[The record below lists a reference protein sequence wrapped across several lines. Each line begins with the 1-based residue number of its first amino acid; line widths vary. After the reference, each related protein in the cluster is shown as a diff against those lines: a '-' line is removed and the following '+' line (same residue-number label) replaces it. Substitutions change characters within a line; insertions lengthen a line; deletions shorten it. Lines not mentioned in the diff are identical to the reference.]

1 MALQVFK
8 NKNVPTWAENEFFK
22 YLIEEFRNTNLDIG
36 LFFNV
41 FIEGTEIDTLIV
53 SEKGLFIIEYKNYSG
68 KLYASE
74 NGNWKISKLGGQEV
88 TINQGREN
96 VFQQLRRQRFSLM
109 NLIKTRF
116 TEIFH
121 NSSLESKSMHH
132 IGSYLLFEDLDP
144 ESQIDISDKAKIWLT
159 ILSKNKISDDF
170 YHKRPS
176 NLTFKRDEIINLSTV
191 LKMELVQINDANLN
205 ELENVICPVCL
216 YSTNCDKK
224 FLSGEVLN
232 IENRNIRLRTEDNI
246 YNIYYNKKSIL
257 DNPFP
262 IQRSDDTEL
271 KILDNIFD
279 HFHNLRTQ
287 IPIMVN
293 FFHLMKSEGAD
304 FEITSDTLI
313 IIFPSWLY
321 SVTSFANLDF
331 CERNV
336 LTKKFA
342 ESPSNKHI
350 IRGNAVNESLGSIL
364 ESPDN
369 LDNAI
374 NKSKEYIKSQEAELI
389 ANEIESAELE
399 SKVETEINTIADWA
413 ADYNLRSYQS
423 TEEFIISTKLGLKG
437 KIDLILKDDNDRIV
451 DIIELKSSKPDYNTG
466 QVKEYHELQVTSY
479 GIMVLLKQGERF
491 QDIEGETPSVIY
503 SGAEYN
509 IRKPARF
516 DSQIFAKVF
525 KYRNI
530 LLNSE
535 FSLILPDPYPHPM
548 QYPNGCQN
556 CGAKFIC
563 MDLCRIIQPEYCDE
577 TCFKHPANF
586 EIFTSC
592 SLQNGI
598 TENFRK
604 DFIEWINILN
614 EIRII
619 NHNNYSGILLS
630 DNSENLKNG
639 KILEIKD
646 FPKLLS
652 STDTYFLYEL
662 IIKNGNF
669 SEFREFDLI
678 ILTDNYDIEKG
689 SLNIGVIKKLS
700 FESCQIQ
707 TKQKLRSAPKFI
719 FPYYPD
725 SLEFL
730 NYVGLYKGFFN
741 KSKLFRLLYNEM
753 INDLLS
759 EINIELLQ
767 GVPGSG
773 KTTEIVN
780 RIIEYSNR
788 DEKVFVATFTNKAID
803 NIHQKLLAYN
813 PDFNN
818 RIYRFGNVNRYE
830 ETTSDDFDTS
840 DDYHDIELLETQINN
855 KTIFL
860 STLHSANSELITKL
874 SNYEHVIIDEASQ
887 ISIPMAFVPMSLAND
902 ILLVGD
908 HFQLPPIFP
917 EEILKEESYINK
929 LQSIFELIWKNTENI
944 LPANKRRS
952 LTTQFRMVKE
962 IAAFPSKSFYSDT
975 IQMGQN
981 IDSEQTSFIISFN
994 DQSSSSNLFE
1004 ILDPKVP
1011 SVWVQVLNDTTADSN
1026 RSNDKEAEL
1035 CARIVSDFI
1044 GSGVQPKNISI
1055 ISPFRLQVNNIKNKI
1070 HNNLRDTF
1078 EDLSIDTIDRF
1089 QGSQSDIII
1098 ISLCSSGNNNFL
1110 VKDLRRFNVALTR
1123 ARFKRI
1129 ILGDINS
1136 FKKEESEHH
1145 SLIHN
1150 IINDGF
1156 TKLISAESFL

>member
-1 MALQVFK
+1 MSLQVFK
-8 NKNVPTWAENEFFK
+8 NNNVPTWAENEFFK
-22 YLIEEFRNTNLDIG
+22 YLIDEFRNTNLEVG

-41 FIEGTEIDTLIV
+41 FIEGTEIDALIA

-68 KLYASE
+68 KLFASE
-74 NGNWKISKLGGQEV
+74 NGDWKISKLGGQEV

-116 TEIFH
+116 NDVFH
-121 NSSLESKSMHH
+121 NSSSESKSMHH

-144 ESQIDISDKAKIWLT
+144 ESQLNISDKAKIWLA
-159 ILSKNKISDDF
+159 ILPKNKISDDF

-191 LKMELVQINDANLN
+191 LKMEFVQNNDTQLN
-205 ELENVICPVCL
+205 DLEDVICPVCL
-216 YSTNCDKK
+216 YSTNCEKK
-224 FLSGEVLN
+224 FLSGEVLD
-232 IENRNIRLRTEDNI
+232 IENRNIRLRTKDNI
-246 YNIYYNKKSIL
+246 YNIYYNKESIL

-262 IQRSDDTEL
+262 LLNFDDVEL
-271 KILDNIFD
+271 KILTNIHK
-279 HFHNLRTQ
+279 HFRDRRPNK
-287 IPIMVN
+287 PIEVN
-293 FFHLMKSEGAD
+293 FFHLMSSENGD
-304 FEITSDTLI
+304 FEITSETLI
-313 IIFPSWLY
+313 IILPSWLY
-321 SVTSFANLDF
+321 SITSFANLDF

-369 LDNAI
+369 LDEAI
-374 NKSKEYIKSQEAELI
+374 NKSKKYIKAQDAELI
-389 ANEIESAELE
+389 ASNTNSVELE
-399 SKVETEINTIADWA
+399 NEVETEINTIADWA
-413 ADYNLRSYQS
+413 VNYNLRSYQS

-437 KIDLILKDDNDRIV
+437 KIDLILKDENDRIV
-451 DIIELKSSKPDYNTG
+451 DIIELKSSTPDYNTG

-479 GIMVLLKQGERF
+479 GIMVLLKQGKRF
-491 QDIEGETPSVIY
+491 QDLDGETPSVIY
-503 SGAEYN
+503 SRAEYN

-535 FSLILPDPYPHPM
+535 FSLTLPNPYPHPM
-548 QYPNGCQN
+548 KHPNGCQQ
-556 CGAKFIC
+556 CGAKYIC
-563 MDLCRIIQPEYCDE
+563 MDLCRIIQPEYCVE
-577 TCFKHPANF
+577 TCFKHPSNF
-586 EIFTSC
+586 EIFTLC
-592 SLQNGI
+592 SLQSGI

-604 DFIEWINILN
+604 DFIEWIKILN

-619 NHNNYSGILLS
+619 NHNNYSSILLS
-630 DNSENLKNG
+630 DKIKNLENG
-639 KILEIKD
+639 KILEIEN
-646 FPKLLS
+646 FPNLIS
-652 STDTYFLYEL
+652 STDTYFLYDL
-662 IIKNGNF
+662 TIKNGNF

-678 ILTDNYDIEKG
+678 ILTNNYDINKG
-689 SLNIGVIKKLS
+689 SLSIGVIKKLS

-707 TKQKLRSAPKFI
+707 TNQKLRSAPTFI

-730 NYVGLYKGFFN
+730 NYVGLYKGFFGI
-741 KSKLFRLLYNEM
+741 SKLFRLLYKDM
-753 INDLLS
+753 INDLLTA
-759 EINIELLQ
+759 INIELLQ

-773 KTTEIVN
+773 KTTEIVD
-780 RIIEYSNR
+780 RIIEYSDR

-813 PDFNN
+813 PDFNK

-840 DDYHDIELLETQINN
+840 DDYHDIEVPESQINN

-887 ISIPMAFVPMSLAND
+887 INIPMALVPMSLAND

-917 EEILKEESYINK
+917 EEILKEKSYINK
-929 LQSIFELIWKNTENI
+929 LQSIFELIWKNTENV
-944 LPANKRRS
+944 LADNKRRS
-952 LTTQFRMVKE
+952 LTCQFRMVKE
-962 IAAFPSKSFYSDT
+962 IAAFPSKIFYSNSIETDHT
-975 IQMGQN
+975 VNSAQK
-981 IDSEQTSFIISFN
+981 TFISSFN
-994 DQSSSSNLFE
+994 DNLSSSDIIG
-1004 ILDPKVP
+1004 ILDPEVP
-1011 SVWVQVLNDTTADSN
+1011 SVWVQVSNNTTTNSD

-1035 CARIVSDFI
+1035 CANIVSGFI
-1044 GSGVQPKNISI
+1044 KCGISPKNISI

-1070 HNNLRDTF
+1070 YNNMQDTF

-1089 QGSQSDIII
+1089 QGSQSNIVI
-1098 ISLCSSGNNNFL
+1098 ISLCNNGDNNFL

-1136 FKKEESEHH
+1136 FKNEQSENH
-1145 SLIHN
+1145 SKIYN
-1150 IINDGF
+1150 ILNDGY
-1156 TKLISAESFL
+1156 TKFISI